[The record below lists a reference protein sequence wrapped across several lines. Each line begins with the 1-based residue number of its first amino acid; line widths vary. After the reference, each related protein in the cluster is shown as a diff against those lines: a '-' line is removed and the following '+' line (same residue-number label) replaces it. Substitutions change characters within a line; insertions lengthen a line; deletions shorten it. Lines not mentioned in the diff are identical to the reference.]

1 MADLKNLKDYD
12 AKIAECV
19 GLLEKL
25 NQKHFHDQSKKGHEA
40 WSLRQAE
47 QIEMLAQSVVELYR
61 AVKALADGNRDG
73 RG

>member
-1 MADLKNLKDYD
+1 MADLKNLKDFD
-12 AKIAECV
+12 TKIGECV

-40 WSLRQAE
+40 WSNRQAD

-61 AVKALADGNRDG
+61 AVKALVDGNRDG
-73 RG
+73 KG